1 MVPEPGQDAGGAHR
15 LRDRRGETLFIDA
28 RNLGVMVD
36 RTHRELTDDDL
47 ACVAGTYHAWRG
59 EPGTG
64 EYVDVPGFC
73 ASATTEEI
81 AEHRYVLTP
90 GRYVGAEE
98 AEEDDEPLDEKMA
111 RLARELY
118 ETFADT
124 DRLKVRVQDALGRLD
139 V

>member
-1 MVPEPGQDAGGAHR
+1 M
-15 LRDRRGETLFIDA
+15 
-28 RNLGVMVD
+28 
-36 RTHRELTDDDL
+36 
-47 ACVAGTYHAWRG
+47 
-59 EPGTG
+59 
-64 EYVDVPGFC
+64 
-73 ASATTEEI
+73 
-81 AEHRYVLTP
+81 LTP